1 MKSKEC
7 PWYVAGL
14 CPDSER
20 IPDTNAGNHARLF
33 VVLPYFTDPRYEEA
47 VRLLCAMSG
56 TDPRSVIVSRELGCV
71 VGEAVEAAAVEHC
84 AKTRL
89 ANSIGHSGAGAV
101 FAIGRGPSE
110 HRYPVPAAFAPD
122 PRDCP
127 PREALPA
134 WVRAWGRA
142 LELSASVPSVIWH
155 PAPEVMVEEMEGA
168 NAIVMHAADSGRG
181 VSWTCS
187 LGRVYESQA
196 ELAPVLAEGKTII
209 TLDSASLLAMDPT
222 LFVGDLVDL
231 AMEYALPI
239 RRERNRSAW
248 GECISRSAW
257 GEWVSALVEAAEILE
272 PGAVDRIMDEPLDAV
287 AELDIGADLLE
298 IAGPPPDTVG
308 DPHAALLTDRA
319 ARLWTLRRRK

>member
-1 MKSKEC
+1 MKSEQC

-33 VVLPYFTDPRYEEA
+33 VVLPYFSDPRYEEA

-56 TDPRSVIVSRELGCV
+56 TDPRSVIISRELGCV
-71 VGEAVEAAAVEHC
+71 TGEAVEAAAVEHC
-84 AKTRL
+84 AQTRL

-155 PAPEVMVEEMEGA
+155 PAPEVMIEEMEGA
-168 NAIVMHAADSGRG
+168 TEIVMHAADSGRG

-187 LGRVYESQA
+187 LGRVYESPA
-196 ELAPVLAEGKTII
+196 MLAPVLADGKTII

-231 AMEYALPI
+231 AMEYSLPI
-239 RRERNRSAW
+239 RCERR
-248 GECISRSAW
+248 RSAW
-257 GEWVSALVEAAEILE
+257 GEWVSALVEAAEILAPE
-272 PGAVDRIMDEPLDAV
+272 TVDRITDSPLDAI

-319 ARLWTLRRRK
+319 ARLWTLRRRNGH